1 MDTDVTEV
9 VRLLRA
15 RGTDLATVEAKAA
28 AGGLPRSVRETLS
41 AFSNGVGGTL
51 LLGLEETTGFRP
63 ATGFDARKVRDDLAS
78 MCSDELYPPVRAE
91 IEILEVDGALV
102 VAAEIPELDL
112 RHKPCYIKA
121 KGEYGGSCIRGG
133 DGDRR
138 LTEYEIGIL
147 HANQGQPRDDHEAVP
162 EAGLDDLD
170 PDGVARLLR
179 RVRAR
184 EAVAFAGVP
193 DEVALKRLGVLVGRE
208 GEAVPTLA
216 GLLALGAYPQQFFPQ
231 LNVTFIAVPATA
243 KDRVPANGPRFLD
256 NRTLNGSIPTIVEG
270 AVTAAIRNTAV
281 RGRVDGVGRED
292 VYDYPVEAL
301 REAVTNALM
310 HRDYG
315 PYSRG
320 TQVQIEMYQDRL
332 EIRSP
337 GGLFGTVTED
347 DLGQEGTSSSRNS
360 YLARLLQDVALPGTD
375 QVVCENRGSGIPA
388 MIQALRRAGMTPPRF
403 DSKIARFLVTFPK
416 HALLDADVFRWI
428 AGLGQ
433 QGLSDAQ
440 CMALALMRGGG
451 SVTNGMLRQLGLER
465 HDATAALSD
474 LVTRGLAVRFGGR
487 RYAEYLLVEELDRQ
501 PTLDFELG
509 TAASGQTS
517 VPRRDRLAEID
528 RLFDGAVV
536 LRLADV
542 QAATGL
548 KPAMVRRYLSRLI
561 AAGRIE
567 PTAPTQSRSRAYRR
581 ADDRP
586 PTDT

>member
-1 MDTDVTEV
+1 
-9 VRLLRA
+9 L
-15 RGTDLATVEAKAA
+15 
-28 AGGLPRSVRETLS
+28 
-41 AFSNGVGGTL
+41 
-51 LLGLEETTGFRP
+51 
-63 ATGFDARKVRDDLAS
+63 FD
-78 MCSDELYPPVRAE
+78 
-91 IEILEVDGALV
+91 
-102 VAAEIPELDL
+102 
-112 RHKPCYIKA
+112 
-121 KGEYGGSCIRGG
+121 
-133 DGDRR
+133 
-138 LTEYEIGIL
+138 
-147 HANQGQPRDDHEAVP
+147 
-162 EAGLDDLD
+162 
-170 PDGVARLLR
+170 
-179 RVRAR
+179 
-184 EAVAFAGVP
+184 
-193 DEVALKRLGVLVGRE
+193 
-208 GEAVPTLA
+208 
-216 GLLALGAYPQQFFPQ
+216 
-231 LNVTFIAVPATA
+231 
-243 KDRVPANGPRFLD
+243 
-256 NRTLNGSIPTIVEG
+256 
-270 AVTAAIRNTAV
+270 
-281 RGRVDGVGRED
+281 
-292 VYDYPVEAL
+292 
-301 REAVTNALM
+301 
-310 HRDYG
+310 
-315 PYSRG
+315 
-320 TQVQIEMYQDRL
+320 
-332 EIRSP
+332 
-337 GGLFGTVTED
+337 TVTED